1 VFRFPGPRF
10 IPRGSAKLVVNFT
23 ESRTRGPCQ
32 HSRSGKSG
40 SAPVLMNKPER
51 VHTGEQIHFPHLAK
65 NERDMGP
72 THSCGSVRV
81 LTAAVWQASLL
92 DTTKL
97 SRLRV
102 YLSHGT
108 EVGCS
113 TGPQRSGG
121 TCGFSRWP
129 FGIRAVEMRRKR
141 PVGTT
146 GEACR
151 RRRSRRGA
159 AP

>member
-65 NERDMGP
+65 NERDMAYPQLWLGE
-72 THSCGSVRV
+72 SFNGCRLASEFARYDQVV
-81 LTAAVWQASLL
+81 ATAG
-92 DTTKL
+92 L
-97 SRLRV
+97 SFPRN
-102 YLSHGT
+102 
-108 EVGCS
+108 
-113 TGPQRSGG
+113 
-121 TCGFSRWP
+121 
-129 FGIRAVEMRRKR
+129 
-141 PVGTT
+141 
-146 GEACR
+146 
-151 RRRSRRGA
+151 
-159 AP
+159 